1 MWVSTFCRGN
11 YHPQYI
17 LCPLLC
23 LHIMSYNSPNMTY
36 LGKCGVGWGG
46 VGWGG
51 VGTGCDCDIDQK
63 IGIRLAMDM
72 T

>member
-17 LCPLLC
+17 LCPLLYM
-23 LHIMSYNSPNMTY
+23 HIMSYNSPNMTY

-46 VGWGG
+46 VGWGL
-51 VGTGCDCDIDQK
+51 TATAILIKK

>member
-17 LCPLLC
+17 LCPLLYM
-23 LHIMSYNSPNMTY
+23 HIMSYNSPYMTY

-46 VGWGG
+46 VG
-51 VGTGCDCDIDQK
+51 TDCDCDIDQK

>member
-17 LCPLLC
+17 LCPLLYM
-23 LHIMSYNSPNMTY
+23 HIMSYNSSSEYDVPREM
-36 LGKCGVGWGG
+36 WGG

-51 VGTGCDCDIDQK
+51 D
-63 IGIRLAMDM
+63 
-72 T
+72 

>member
-1 MWVSTFCRGN
+1 MGR
-11 YHPQYI
+11 
-17 LCPLLC
+17 
-23 LHIMSYNSPNMTY
+23 
-36 LGKCGVGWGG
+36 GG

-51 VGTGCDCDIDQK
+51 VGTDCDCDIDQK